1 MTILSAVGISKR
13 YESTAG
19 GISVLKDLNF
29 ELSAGERVAIV
40 GASGAG
46 KSTLLN
52 VLGGLDRA
60 TSGQVLLGDRDLT
73 NLDEGALCEWRNQ
86 NLGFVF
92 QFHHLMPEFSALEAV
107 AMPAE
112 IAGKTRQE
120 AMALAEELLVRL
132 GLSERLHHRPN
143 RLSGGEKQRVA
154 IGRALINRPL
164 CLLMDE
170 PTGNL
175 DPLTAESVMALMRDV
190 VFEATSFVIVAT
202 RANRSPE
209 EGGLA
214 LTYALIVPYFVVTI
228 SDLFVQLR
236 TALAALE
243 RLLEYTAIVQEAP
256 HDLPADP
263 TPAAWPSCDHCPLN
277 VVRRRHKPQPEQRRR
292 GPERRQGGGV
302 CQAGR

>member
-13 YESTAG
+13 YDSAVG
-19 GISVLKDLNF
+19 SVSVLNELNF
-29 ELSAGERVAIV
+29 ELNAGDRVAIV

-60 TSGQVLLGDRDLT
+60 TSGKVLLGDKDLT
-73 NLDEGALCEWRNQ
+73 SLDERALCNWRNK

-107 AMPAE
+107 AMPAQ
-112 IAGKTRQE
+112 IAGKSVKD
-120 AMALAEELLVRL
+120 ALGMAEELLVEL
-132 GLSERLHHRPN
+132 GLSERLHHRPS

-175 DPLTAESVMALMRDV
+175 DPKTAESVMRLMSDV
-190 VFEATSFVIVAT
+190 VFEDTGFVIVTHDPVIAQST
-202 RANRSPE
+202 DRQYELSN
-209 EGGLA
+209 GQ
-214 LTYALIVPYFVVTI
+214 LI
-228 SDLFVQLR
+228 
-236 TALAALE
+236 E
-243 RLLEYTAIVQEAP
+243 RV
-256 HDLPADP
+256 
-263 TPAAWPSCDHCPLN
+263 
-277 VVRRRHKPQPEQRRR
+277 
-292 GPERRQGGGV
+292 
-302 CQAGR
+302 

>member
-120 AMALAEELLVRL
+120 AMALAEELLGRL

-175 DPLTAESVMALMRDV
+175 DPVTAESVMALMRDV
-190 VFEATSFVIVAT
+190 VFEATSFVIVTHDPSIAAST
-202 RANRSPE
+202 DKQYELSN
-209 EGGLA
+209 GQ
-214 LTYALIVPYFVVTI
+214 LIE
-228 SDLFVQLR
+228 R
-236 TALAALE
+236 T
-243 RLLEYTAIVQEAP
+243 
-256 HDLPADP
+256 
-263 TPAAWPSCDHCPLN
+263 
-277 VVRRRHKPQPEQRRR
+277 
-292 GPERRQGGGV
+292 
-302 CQAGR
+302 